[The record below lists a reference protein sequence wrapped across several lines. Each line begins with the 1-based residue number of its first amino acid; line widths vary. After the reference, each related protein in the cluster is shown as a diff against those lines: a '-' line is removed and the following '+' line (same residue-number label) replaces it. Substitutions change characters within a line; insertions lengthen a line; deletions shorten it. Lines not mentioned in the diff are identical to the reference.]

1 MDQFHKNEDNLFS
14 HQNANA
20 GNGTGLQTNGTATSQ
35 NNNIPDRSSRAND
48 VHNESDIEPVQ
59 NLYFDAKQSIFA
71 ASSRIHDNILIIG
84 NSNTEGNMAQSEAMR

>member
-35 NNNIPDRSSRAND
+35 NSNIPDRSSRAND
-48 VHNESDIEPVQ
+48 VHNKSDIEPEQ
-59 NLYFDAKQSIFA
+59 SLYFDAKQSIFTA
-71 ASSRIHDNILIIG
+71 YSRIHDNILSIG
-84 NSNTEGNMAQSEAMR
+84 NSHTDGNMAQSEATR